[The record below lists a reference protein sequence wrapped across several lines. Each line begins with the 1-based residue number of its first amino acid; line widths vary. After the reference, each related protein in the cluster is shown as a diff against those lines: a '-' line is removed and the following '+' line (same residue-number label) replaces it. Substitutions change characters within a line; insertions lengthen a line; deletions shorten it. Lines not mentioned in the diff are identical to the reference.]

1 MHDIAIALSG
11 VGKIYRCYND
21 PVSQALDVL
30 GLARVVMPGR
40 VQSTDFA
47 ALRDIN
53 LRVHRGERVGI
64 VGRNGAGKTTLLK
77 LITGNFLPTAGTVR
91 VDGTVQ
97 ALMSVGLGFHPE
109 FSGYENVRS
118 ALVYNGLSR
127 TELDTAVADVVDFA
141 ELGEFLDRPMKT
153 YSMGMQARLMFA
165 AATAVRPDILIVD
178 EVLGAGDAYFAAKA
192 AHRMEKLTKSG
203 CTLLLVSHS
212 MQQVLQFCERAVW
225 LENGSIVRDGKAI
238 AIVKAFEEYMQKLE
252 RAQVEAEA
260 RARDELVAG
269 RARNIGSPRTPSILE
284 NSWLRERLLEQV
296 LGPGGDGPGEI
307 DAGAPLSAGGISR
320 WGGGEPGLRIDTV
333 RLCDDEQRVLDVV
346 RTGEPLN
353 IEVGVVAEQAGLY
366 PCHFVILLFGEDGR
380 WLTRHCSECYQ
391 LHLGAG
397 ERYTIHLR
405 YPRTLLGNGTYYFS
419 AAIYKSL
426 DLTQVNESRFYDLLS
441 RSFEFK
447 VVAEYRDDQSIFHH
461 PATWVRPSVDGTHAD
476 LS

>member
-1 MHDIAIALSG
+1 MPEIAIALTG
-11 VGKIYRCYND
+11 VCKVYRCYND
-21 PVSQALDVL
+21 PVSQALDAL
-30 GLARVVMPGR
+30 GLARVLMPGKVR
-40 VQSTDFA
+40 YTDFS
-47 ALRDIN
+47 ALHDIN
-53 LRVHRGERVGI
+53 LRVCRGERVGI

-77 LITGNFLPTAGTVR
+77 LITGNFLPTTGALR

-127 TELDTAVADVVDFA
+127 KELDRAISDVVDFA
-141 ELGEFLDRPMKT
+141 ELGEFLNRPMKT

-165 AATAVRPDILIVD
+165 SATAVKPDILIVD

-192 AHRMEKLTKSG
+192 AHRMERLTKSG

-225 LENGSIVRDGKAI
+225 LENGSIVREGKAI
-238 AIVKAFEEYMQKLE
+238 GIVKAFEEFMQKLE
-252 RAQVEAEA
+252 RVQVEAEA
-260 RARDELVAG
+260 RAREELAG
-269 RARNIGSPRTPSILE
+269 GRVQEDDVSPRLPSVLE

-296 LGPGGDGPGEI
+296 LAGARSDGEGEI
-307 DAGAPLSAGGISR
+307 DPGALLSAGGVSR

-333 RLCDDEQRVLDVV
+333 RLCDDGQESLYVV
-346 RTGEPLN
+346 RSGEPLN
-353 IEVGVVAEQAGLY
+353 IEVGVVAEEAGVY
-366 PCHFVILLFGEDGR
+366 PCRFVILLFGEDGR

-391 LHLGAG
+391 LKLDKG
-397 ERYTIHLR
+397 ERHQMRLR
-405 YPRTLLGNGTYYFS
+405 YSHTLLGNGTYYFS

-426 DLTQVNESRFYDLLS
+426 DLKQVSEARFYDLLS

-447 VVAEYRDDQSIFHH
+447 VVAEYRDDQSIFQH
-461 PATWVRPSVDGTHAD
+461 PATWLRQ
-476 LS
+476 